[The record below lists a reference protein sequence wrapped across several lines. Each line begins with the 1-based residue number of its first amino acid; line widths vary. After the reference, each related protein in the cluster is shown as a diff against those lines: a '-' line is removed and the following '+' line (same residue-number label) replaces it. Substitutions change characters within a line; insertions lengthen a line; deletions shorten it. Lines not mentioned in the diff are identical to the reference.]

1 MGDPKT
7 MLDSNWSV
15 RIASDIYNLVMENRD
30 QQVLAAMF
38 RGDHAVTI
46 IPPTVDLGDG
56 RTIDMGPPRERALLW
71 PVCTPPVVDA

>member
-1 MGDPKT
+1 MSV
-7 MLDSNWSV
+7 LDSNWSARV
-15 RIASDIYNLVMENRD
+15 ALDIHRAVTEDRD
-30 QQVLAAMF
+30 RQVLTAMF

-46 IPPTVDLGDG
+46 LPPVVDLGDG